1 VEVVEPVGQAYPA
14 LQLPPHPAVPKP
26 GASPKVPAGQREHTP
41 RPARLY
47 WPMGQMAAVELVDP
61 AAHAYPA
68 VQSPLHA
75 NVVNAGVAPNFP
87 AGQGVHVLEPAV
99 AYVPEGHMD
108 AVDDTEP
115 ATQAYPAVQ
124 GPTHADVDWP
134 SASPYLP
141 AAHWPVH
148 VARVMPVVLP
158 YKPAGQGVQVPALP
172 VE

>member
-1 VEVVEPVGQAYPA
+1 MNPAAQSPVHAADVRPAVEPYFPA
-14 LQLPPHPAVPKP
+14 GHGEHVPEPAVEY
-26 GASPKVPAGQREHTP
+26 VPAGQ
-41 RPARLY
+41 
-47 WPMGQMAAVELVDP
+47 
-61 AAHAYPA
+61 
-68 VQSPLHA
+68 
-75 NVVNAGVAPNFP
+75 
-87 AGQGVHVLEPAV
+87 
-99 AYVPEGHMD
+99 MD

-134 SASPYLP
+134 PASPYLP